1 MCTCLGPSRYFG
13 VTCRFR
19 QMQREVTGSRPGDK
33 VHQCC
38 VFAEAVNC
46 CPQTAAEARSGCQ
59 SGPPTRDFEPGLRK
73 TKTRVLP
80 ATLLVKAKGPGT
92 EC

>member
-1 MCTCLGPSRYFG
+1 
-13 VTCRFR
+13 
-19 QMQREVTGSRPGDK
+19 MQREVTGSRPGDK
-33 VHQCC
+33 VHKCC

-59 SGPPTRDFEPGLRK
+59 RGPPTRDVEPGLRT
-73 TKTRVLP
+73 TKIRVLP
-80 ATLLVKAKGPGT
+80 ATLLVEAKGAGT